1 MTESMGKEAGYG
13 IVVLGA
19 GSSSRL
25 GSPKQL
31 LVFKG
36 LSLIRRAANIA
47 LEITQR
53 VVVVTGAEAA
63 KVQEEVKDLPLAVI
77 HNKDFK
83 EGIASSLRLGLSA
96 LVSQFTGLKGVIFTV
111 CDQPYLSSDV
121 LKQLINSAESSD
133 KGIICCG
140 YGGSVGIPVLFKGP
154 YFNLLRNLRGDFGAK
169 RIVQT
174 HLSDTIT
181 IDFPAGDKDIDT
193 PEDWQALISEAEAK
207 NAWHI

>member
-1 MTESMGKEAGYG
+1 MTESIGKAAGYG

-36 LSLIRRAANIA
+36 LSLIRRAAIIA
-47 LEITQR
+47 LEITHK

-63 KVQEEVKDLPLAVI
+63 KVQEEVEELPLTVI

-83 EGIASSLRLGLSA
+83 EGIASSIRLGLST
-96 LVSQFTGLKGVIFTV
+96 LVSQSDGLKGVIFTV
-111 CDQPYLSSDV
+111 CDQPYLSSDI
-121 LKQLINSAESSD
+121 LKQLIDSAASSD

-140 YGGSVGIPVLFKGP
+140 YGGSVGIPVLFKGAH
-154 YFNLLRNLRGDFGAK
+154 FDVLMNLKGDFGAK

-174 HLSDTIT
+174 HLYDTIT

-193 PEDWQALISEAEAK
+193 PDDWRALASEAK
-207 NAWHI
+207 G